1 MEGLEGV
8 KREQAIVSIFNNI
21 EDVVEYRVEDGFI
34 LFFTCPH
41 YTPGHYTAGH
51 MNNFS
56 DIMGSSQ

>member
-34 LFFTCPH
+34 LFLTCPH